1 LAIWRGWSRAP
12 GEPIHGGYDST
23 WAREDPN
30 RVVPL
35 DALRSLELEHVFA
48 KLHDYYY
55 VTVGVGT
62 AVNNARRFGEEIA
75 RELHAA
81 DVQGVILT
89 AT

>member
-1 LAIWRGWSRAP
+1 MLLER
-12 GEPIHGGYDST
+12 
-23 WAREDPN
+23 
-30 RVVPL
+30 RVHRVH
-35 DALRSLELEHVFA
+35 ELGFGPRTA
-48 KLHDYYY
+48 LHDYYY